1 MVGKSNLRDSKTMNT
16 VNYPIA
22 VVCAGNKNVYRDCVG
37 LRVYEKI
44 KLRYKRFV
52 GVFNIG
58 CIPLALLDCINR
70 QKIMFII
77 DAYISNDKPGS
88 LKILKPDYFLS
99 SHGITSTHQTGPLE
113 TLCVANL
120 LYPER
125 LPGDIRLLLIN
136 TQGITE
142 IMEDQVYR
150 RVITL
155 LDSEIESW
163 CIKNKRNYSLEGIK
177 WSEIKH

>member
-1 MVGKSNLRDSKTMNT
+1 MNADSH
-16 VNYPIA
+16 PIA
-22 VVCAGNKNVYRDCVG
+22 VVCAGNRNVYGDCMG
-37 LRVYEKI
+37 LHIYEKI

-52 GVFNIG
+52 EVFNIG
-58 CIPLALLDCINR
+58 CIALALLDCIDK

-88 LKILKPDYFLS
+88 LKILKPDYCLS

-113 TLCVANL
+113 TLCVANR

-125 LPGDIRLLLIN
+125 LPDDIRLILIN

-142 IMEDQVYR
+142 ILADRVCN
-150 RVITL
+150 RVIAL

-163 CIKNKRNYSLEGIK
+163 RIKNKGNYSREGIK
-177 WSEIKH
+177 WNKIKH